1 MLRKITRNPRSDC
14 PVNFA
19 VESLGDKWSLIIV
32 RDIIFWGKKTYGDF
46 LKSDE
51 RIATNILADR
61 LAFLEKEGIITKT
74 PDATD
79 KRKDIYRVTEKGLDL
94 IPMLLEMISWSAKN
108 ECWHALEPKGVPEQK
123 RFVERVVKTK
133 NKAGI
138 AEQVKDT
145 VRRGGYVFEG
155 AVRSENT
162 RKKAA

>member
-1 MLRKITRNPRSDC
+1 
-14 PVNFA
+14 
-19 VESLGDKWSLIIV
+19 
-32 RDIIFWGKKTYGDF
+32 
-46 LKSDE
+46 
-51 RIATNILADR
+51 
-61 LAFLEKEGIITKT
+61 
-74 PDATD
+74 
-79 KRKDIYRVTEKGLDL
+79 
-94 IPMLLEMISWSAKN
+94 MLLEMISWSAKN